1 MTGLNEEV
9 KSNEGKVEGAFA
21 DILEYR
27 IKNDIEFKDSWLQ
40 NKRITKSDKLNDI
53 VLNI

>member
-27 IKNDIEFKDSWLQ
+27 IKNEIEFID
-40 NKRITKSDKLNDI
+40 KRK
-53 VLNI
+53 